1 MSWRSHFEQNTA
13 TAREAVKAVKPGDRV
28 VLAHACGEP
37 RSLVSAMMERAPD
50 LTGVEI
56 VHMVSMGKAL
66 YCLPEHCH
74 SFRHNSLFAGASS
87 RQAINEGRADY
98 TPCHFSEI
106 PLLFR
111 YDRLPVDVALITA
124 TPPDKQGFVGLGIS
138 VDYTRQAA
146 LSAKTTIALV
156 NPNAPRVA
164 GDCCLHVSDIDRFV
178 PSDEP
183 LIELSPPKIG
193 DVERAIGSNV
203 ASIIKDGDCLQLGIG
218 AIPDATLSF
227 LKEKND
233 LGIHS
238 EMVSDGVMHLV
249 EEGIVNC
256 RKKTLHPNKIVIT
269 FAMGTREFYQWMD
282 HNSMIEMYPVDYTN
296 DPYVIAKNDNLV
308 SINSAISVDLLGQ
321 VAADTLGPR
330 QFSGTGGQ
338 VDFVRGARRS
348 RGGRSIIA
356 LPATAAKGKA
366 SRIVS
371 VLEKGQA
378 VTTSRQDVDYVVTE
392 YGVAPLRGK
401 TVRDRAEGLIRIAAP
416 EFRDR
421 LREEYKEVYL
431 AR

>member
-1 MSWRSHFEQNTA
+1 MSWRSHYNQKTVTA
-13 TAREAVKAVKPGDRV
+13 GDAVKAIESGDRV

-37 RSLVSAMMERAPD
+37 RSLVEAMMGRAQE
-50 LTGVEI
+50 LEGVEI
-56 VHMVSMGKAL
+56 VHMVSMGKAP
-66 YCLPEHCH
+66 YCTPEHCK

-87 RQAINEGRADY
+87 RQAVNEGRADY

-111 YDRLPVDVALITA
+111 YEMLPVDVALITV
-124 TPPDKQGFVGLGIS
+124 TPPDKLGFVCLGIS
-138 VDYTRQAA
+138 VDYTKQAA

-156 NPNAPRVA
+156 NSNAPRVG
-164 GDCCLHVSDIDRFV
+164 GDSCLHVSDIDWFV
-178 PSDEP
+178 PSEEP
-183 LIELSPPKIG
+183 LIELAPPKIG

-218 AIPDATLSF
+218 AIPDATLGF

-238 EMVSDGVMHLV
+238 EMISDGVMHLV

-256 RKKTLHPNKIVIT
+256 RKKTLHPNKIIIT
-269 FAMGTREFYQWMD
+269 FAMGTRAFYQWMD
-282 HNSMIEMYPVDYTN
+282 QNSMIEMYPVDYTN
-296 DPYVIAKNDNLV
+296 NAANIAKNDNLV
-308 SINSAISVDLLGQ
+308 SINSAISVDLQGQ

-330 QFSGTGGQ
+330 QFSGAGGQ
-338 VDFVRGARRS
+338 VDFVRGARMS
-348 RGGRSIIA
+348 KGGRSIIA

-401 TVRDRAEGLIRIAAP
+401 TVRQRAEALIRIAAP
-416 EFRDR
+416 EFRDQ
-421 LREEYKEVYL
+421 LREEYREVYI
-431 AR
+431 AH